1 MPQFFL
7 LPLLAEPRKR
17 RVLGSSRSL
26 SGDGL
31 SPNGLL
37 DSGPIISQNGLSEL
51 HVIRETA
58 AI

>member
-7 LPLLAEPRKR
+7 LPLLAESRKK
-17 RVLGSSRSL
+17 RVLRSSRSL
-26 SGDGL
+26 SIDGL

-37 DSGPIISQNGLSEL
+37 DSRPNISQNGLSEL
-51 HVIRETA
+51 HAIGETA